1 MLTSNSAPQP
11 TYVWYAIKCQQFKDW
26 TVLDYL
32 QQHPQMCQDARIIID
47 NSKPKKSARK
57 INLSPGVVF
66 VRLATHRGEI
76 DPAVRKWITNVPYV
90 KGFKNYSM
98 RTLSEPMPFSPQTIA
113 NLINQQTQP
122 TLKRGKYSASD
133 IGFKLGDYLL
143 VMQGI
148 FAKYEGEVIK
158 IDYNTGILTIATE
171 FFGRLT
177 QIEVNFAD
185 CKKVT
190 E

>member
-1 MLTSNSAPQP
+1 MTTTNQP
-11 TYVWYAIKCQQFKDW
+11 NNQTYVWFAIKCQQFKDW

-32 QQHPQMCQDARIIID
+32 KKYPHMCEDARIIID
-47 NSKPKKSARK
+47 NSKTNKTRRK
-57 INLSPGVVF
+57 INLSPGVIF
-66 VRLATHRGEI
+66 VKLATNRGEI
-76 DPAVRKWITNVPYV
+76 NPTVRKWIVNVPYV
-90 KGFKNYSM
+90 KGFKNYLKRS
-98 RTLSEPMPFSPQTIA
+98 LSEPMPFSPQTIA
-113 NLINQQTQP
+113 NLINQQTKP
-122 TLKRGKYSASD
+122 SLKRGKYSTAD
-133 IGFKLGDYLL
+133 IGFKIGDYLL

-148 FAKYEGEVIK
+148 FAKYEGELIK

-177 QIEVNFAD
+177 QIEVNFVD